1 MKPSG
6 YFDVYQATD
15 GTPSYIQI
23 KPELADKTSVKLY
36 PAADIKAWLMEP
48 VTEEM
53 WQVGMNTEGGTDD
66 KYRAMLAAK
75 LEELK

>member
-6 YFDVYQATD
+6 YFDVYEGND
-15 GTPSYIQI
+15 GTPSYVQI
-23 KPELADKTSVKLY
+23 KPKLADKTSVKLY
-36 PAADIKAWLMEP
+36 SAADINAWLMEP